1 MLSVDERAAI
11 QDCLHGIGTAA
22 SEVEAQTAALE
33 EAASSCRRRRERG
46 AESPR
51 IAVVVGQ
58 LAALERAAK
67 AARSGKKI
75 AIPTDIL
82 PETINALVG
91 HYPFSN
97 LDLAPVTL
105 ESLRDREQRLG
116 IFRTAVV
123 GATVQPHVINAAMR
137 QLPSVP
143 HLLAVRAVPFPY
155 FAANKYFFGDLPDPK
170 ESNLRR
176 RLEQFIVGGP
186 GVALEFIRE
195 VHERV
200 RRATRDP
207 ERENSGRRTLYQW
220 AEPLPEARLAF
231 DVCQIV
237 LEPMTERPPP
247 AIQSI
252 LIDLLVLLVNVNDGV
267 HSDGRDERDLHVV
280 RRDIISSML
289 TIWVA
294 LNQHQRVARR
304 LSAILDCNL
313 EASTACRRSS
323 THGLLA
329 MRCHGAVADSTA
341 ELLRRGYMGDFYH
354 VRQIRRAPPDRGE
367 QAGMFANTNAILAAP
382 KARATGLPVPTIDLA
397 GIAEIGT
404 DLPFLWKLARA
415 CKPWI

>member
-1 MLSVDERAAI
+1 MLSVDERAAV
-11 QDCLHGIGTAA
+11 QDCLHRIGTAA
-22 SEVEAQTAALE
+22 SKVEARTAALE
-33 EAASSCRRRRERG
+33 EAASSCRRRCERR

-51 IAVVVGQ
+51 IADVVGQ

-67 AARSGKKI
+67 AACSGKEI
-75 AIPTDIL
+75 AIPTEIL
-82 PETINALVG
+82 PETIGALVG
-91 HYPFSN
+91 NYPFSN

-105 ESLRDREQRLG
+105 DGLRHREQRLG

-123 GATVQPHVINAAMR
+123 GATVVPHVIDAAMR

-143 HLLAVRAVPFPY
+143 HLLAARAVAFPY
-155 FAANKYFFGDLPDPK
+155 VAANNYFFGDLPDPK

-176 RLEQFIVGGP
+176 RLEQFIVADP
-186 GVALEFIRE
+186 SVALEFIRE

-220 AEPLPEARLAF
+220 AEPSPEARLAF

-252 LIDLLVLLVNVNDGV
+252 LIDLLVLLVNMSDGV
-267 HSDGRDERDLHVV
+267 HSDGRGERDLRVV
-280 RRDIISSML
+280 RHNIFSSML

-304 LSAILDCNL
+304 LSAILDRNL
-313 EASTACRRSS
+313 ESNMARRRST

-341 ELLRRGYMGDFYH
+341 ELLRRGYMGDFHH
-354 VRQIRRAPPDRGE
+354 VRQIRRAPPARRE
-367 QAGMFANTNAILAAP
+367 QAGMFANTDAILAAP
-382 KARATGLPVPTIDLA
+382 MARATGLPVPTIDLA

-404 DLPFLWKLARA
+404 DLLFLWKLARA